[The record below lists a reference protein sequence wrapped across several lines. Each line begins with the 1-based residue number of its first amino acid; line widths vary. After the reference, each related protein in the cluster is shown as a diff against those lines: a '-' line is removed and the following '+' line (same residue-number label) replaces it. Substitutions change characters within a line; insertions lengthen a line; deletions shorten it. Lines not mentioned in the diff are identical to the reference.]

1 MDTTTKSNWLAT
13 TFKLEGSVASIILPR
28 ILVFTGF
35 TVAICGLDYLGYPI
49 YLKEIGDLTTNVIY
63 NLVLGLL
70 LVFRTNTAYD
80 RFWEGRKTWGILVTN
95 TRNVARQVALHWPTQ
110 TPIGSTDRDTL
121 LNLLVAFAIA
131 TKLHL
136 RSEPIQDQ
144 LRDLISAEQVE
155 LLAEAKHPPLQ
166 IAFWIGMHL
175 QQAVQQGYIDSNQ
188 AANLDQSLSQM
199 IAGVGS
205 CERISSTPLPIA
217 YRIYLK
223 RLILIYCIGLPFRW
237 VPEIHGWALPMV
249 AVVSFILLGIE
260 EVGRELDNP
269 FGQDANDLPIDDICQ
284 TIADNI
290 NQTKAINVTEQRSTS
305 QPSENL
311 SERDAPSLSLT
322 ASH

>member
-1 MDTTTKSNWLAT
+1 MDSTTKPDWLAT
-13 TFKLEGSVASIILPR
+13 TFRLEGSVASIVLPR

-35 TVAICGLDYLGYPI
+35 TLAIWGLDYFGYPI
-49 YLKEIGDLTTNVIY
+49 YLKEIGDLTTNVVY

-80 RFWEGRKTWGILVTN
+80 RFWDGRKAWGILVAN
-95 TRNVARQVALHWPTQ
+95 SRNFARQVALHWPTQ

-131 TKLHL
+131 TKSHL
-136 RSEPIQDQ
+136 RSAPIQDQ
-144 LRDLISAEQVE
+144 LRDLISPEQAQV
-155 LLAEAKHPPLQ
+155 LAEAKHPPLQ

-188 AANLDQSLSQM
+188 AVTLDQSLSQM
-199 IAGVGS
+199 MEGIGS

-217 YRIYLK
+217 YRVYLK
-223 RLILIYCIGLPFRW
+223 RLILIYCVGLPFRW

-249 AVVSFILLGIE
+249 TVVSFILLGIE

-269 FGQDANDLPIDDICQ
+269 FGQGANDLPIDDICQ
-284 TIADNI
+284 TIADNV
-290 NQTKAINVTEQRSTS
+290 NQAKMINVLEKQTARPESDNRAEKGAANL
-305 QPSENL
+305 PS
-311 SERDAPSLSLT
+311 T
-322 ASH
+322 ASY

>member
-1 MDTTTKSNWLAT
+1 MDSSTKSNWLAT
-13 TFKLEGSVASIILPR
+13 TFRLDGSVAGIILPR
-28 ILVFTGF
+28 ILAFTGF
-35 TVAICGLDYLGYPI
+35 TLAIWGLDYFGYPI
-49 YLKEIGDLTTNVIY
+49 YLKEIGDLTTNVVY

-80 RFWEGRKTWGILVTN
+80 RFWDGRKAWGILVAN
-95 TRNVARQVALHWPTQ
+95 SRNFARQVALHWPTQ
-110 TPIGSTDRDTL
+110 TQTGSTDRDTL

-136 RSEPIQDQ
+136 RSEPIDDQ
-144 LRDLISAEQVE
+144 LQSLISPEQVQM
-155 LLAEAKHPPLQ
+155 LAEAKHPPLQ
-166 IAFWIGMHL
+166 IAFWMGIHL
-175 QQAVQQGYIDSNQ
+175 QQAVQQGHIDSNQ
-188 AANLDQSLSQM
+188 AASLDQSLSQM
-199 IAGVGS
+199 MEGIGS

-249 AVVSFILLGIE
+249 AVVSFILLGLE

-284 TIADNI
+284 TIADNVE
-290 NQTKAINVTEQRSTS
+290 QTKAILVTEQLATT
-305 QPSENL
+305 QNSEAI
-311 SERDAPSLSLT
+311 SEKDAPHLSLT
-322 ASH
+322 AS